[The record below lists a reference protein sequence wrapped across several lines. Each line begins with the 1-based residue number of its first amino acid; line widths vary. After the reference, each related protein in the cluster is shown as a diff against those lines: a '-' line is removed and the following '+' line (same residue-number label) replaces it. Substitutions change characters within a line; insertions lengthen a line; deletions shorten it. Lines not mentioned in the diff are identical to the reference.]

1 MNNLIIIDD
10 STCKEDL
17 NQFVNTNSDQIKL
30 LLTEDEYNIDLD
42 TLIHRIQDIFNNQ
55 KILFVKT
62 KESVIK
68 VTSNDILYIKEI
80 NEQINLH
87 LKNRQIYKLPD
98 KLSDYINMLS
108 RFNIL
113 QINSHTLI
121 NTNLI
126 ESFIISD
133 GILFCSDG
141 SKFIVD
147 EKYKNDLINELNNI
161 YK

>member
-17 NQFVNTNSDQIKL
+17 NQFVNSNSNHIKL
-30 LLTEDEYNIDLD
+30 LLTEEEYNVDLD
-42 TLIHRIQDIFNNQ
+42 TLINRIQDIFNNQ

-62 KESVIK
+62 DDSVIK
-68 VTSNDILYIKEI
+68 VTSNDILYIQEF
-80 NEQINLH
+80 NEKINLY
-87 LKNRQIYKLPD
+87 LKNSQVYRLPD
-98 KLSDYINMLS
+98 KLSYYINFLS

-113 QINSHTLI
+113 QINHYTLI
-121 NTNLI
+121 NANLI

-133 GILFCSDG
+133 SILFCSDG

-147 EKYKNDLINELNNI
+147 EEYKTNLINELNKI
-161 YK
+161 YT